1 MYIIRELHENLLRFF
16 QPDSPSGL
24 ILAGTVG
31 SGKTTLIKQVLK
43 ELENDFRVFSYTGD
57 DVQFRQAVAWNT
69 RYLHEQV
76 SAQTNRAALIFID
89 EVQKS
94 ELIFDAVKY
103 VFDHTGASFIISGSN
118 PAFLQ
123 TEARRRLQRRADLW
137 HLAPLSLGEI
147 LCHEKMVKPEWIRQ
161 FRDVLFKWQN
171 GRDVQFSLDLDEE
184 PKQIIARYLCYGG
197 FPLVHLAQ
205 GNDARLVE
213 IRKIVERGFEL
224 MSVNNETTADTV
236 KLELARLDSRE
247 FAYQG
252 VFQRTGLRRRDQI
265 NQVIDA
271 LINQGYLLKKKPL
284 LIGQERRSYLNN
296 FSYIDPGIV
305 TYLTGEELLESDAE
319 RGFRVEGY
327 LHNRLTQILQLK
339 ALKTHINYYKP
350 FTIDANNKVKYGA
363 GEIDFVVTVGKRL
376 IPLEAKAG
384 IDRSQI
390 DTSLLVDF
398 IKRQGI
404 AFGIIAYG
412 GLPHWD
418 KRNRILYW
426 PYWLI

>member
-16 QPDSPSGL
+16 QPDSTSGL

-137 HLAPLSLGEI
+137 HLAPFSLGEI
-147 LCHEKMVKPEWIRQ
+147 LCHEKMVKPEWIWQ

-205 GNDARLVE
+205 GNDTRLVE

>member
-1 MYIIRELHENLLRFF
+1 MYITRELQENLLRFF
-16 QPDSPSGL
+16 KPDSPSGL

-31 SGKTTLIKQVLK
+31 SGKTTLINHVLK

-57 DVQFRQAVAWNT
+57 DVQFRQAVVWNT

-76 SAQTNRAALIFID
+76 SAQTSRPALIFVD

-103 VFDHTGASFIISGSN
+103 AFDHTGASFIISGSN

-123 TEARRRLQRRADLW
+123 TEARKRLQRRADLW
-137 HLAPLSLGEI
+137 NLAPFSLGEI
-147 LCHEKMVKPEWIRQ
+147 LCHENMVEPEWVWQ
-161 FRDVLFKWQN
+161 FREILFNWQN
-171 GRDVQFSLDLDEE
+171 GRGVEIPLDLNEGI
-184 PKQIIARYLCYGG
+184 QRVIAGYLRYGG

-205 GNDARLVE
+205 DNDSRLVE

-265 NQVIDA
+265 NKVIDA
-271 LINQGYLLKKKPL
+271 LINQGYLLRKKPL
-284 LIGQERRSYLNN
+284 LIGEERRSYLNN

-305 TYLTGEELLESDAE
+305 TYLTGEELLEADTE

-327 LHNRLTQILQLK
+327 LHNRLRQILQLK
-339 ALKTHINYYKP
+339 ALKSQINYYKP
-350 FTIDANNKVKYGA
+350 FTIDTNKKVKYGA
-363 GEIDFVVTVGKRL
+363 GEIDFVVSIGKRM
-376 IPLEAKAG
+376 IPVEAKSG
-384 IDRSQI
+384 IDRSRV

-398 IKRQGI
+398 IRSHGV
-404 AFGIIAYG
+404 AFGIVAYG
-412 GLPHWD
+412 GLPYWD
-418 KRNRILYW
+418 KRCRILYW

>member
-16 QPDSPSGL
+16 RPDSPSGL

-31 SGKTTLIKQVLK
+31 SGKTTLVKRVLK
-43 ELENDFRVFSYTGD
+43 ELDDDFRVFSHTGD
-57 DVQFRQAVAWNT
+57 DLQFRQAVARNT

-76 SAQTNRAALIFID
+76 SAQTTRPALIFID

-103 VFDHTGASFIISGSN
+103 AFDHTGASFIISGSN

-123 TEARRRLQRRADLW
+123 TEARKRLQRRADLW
-137 HLAPLSLGEI
+137 NLAPFSLGEI
-147 LCHEKMVKPEWIRQ
+147 LCHEKMTQPEWVRQ
-161 FRDVLFKWQN
+161 FRDVLFNWQN
-171 GRDVQFSLDLDEE
+171 GQDVEIPLDLNEGI
-184 PKQIIARYLCYGG
+184 KRIMARYLCYGG

-205 GNDARLVE
+205 NNDDRLVE

-224 MSVNNETTADTV
+224 MSVDNETAADTI

-252 VFQRTGLRRRDQI
+252 VFQRTGLRRRDRI
-265 NQVIDA
+265 NKVIDA
-271 LINQGYLLKKKPL
+271 LINHGYLLKKKPL
-284 LIGQERRSYLNN
+284 LIGEDRRSYLNN
-296 FSYIDPGIV
+296 YSYIDPGIV
-305 TYLTGEELLESDAE
+305 TYLTGEELLEGDTE
-319 RGFRVEGY
+319 TGFRVEGY
-327 LHNRLTQILQLK
+327 LHNRLRQILQLK
-339 ALKTHINYYKP
+339 ALKTQVNYYKP

-363 GEIDFVVTVGKRL
+363 GEIDFVVSMGKRM

-384 IDRSQI
+384 IDRSQV
-390 DTSLLVDF
+390 DTTLLAGF
-398 IKRQGI
+398 IRNRGV
-404 AFGIIAYG
+404 AFGVVAYG
-412 GLPHWD
+412 GLPYWD

>member
-16 QPDSPSGL
+16 RPDSPSGL

-31 SGKTTLIKQVLK
+31 SGKTTLVKRVLK
-43 ELENDFRVFSYTGD
+43 ELEDDFRVFSHTGD
-57 DVQFRQAVAWNT
+57 DVQFRQAVTRNT

-76 SAQTNRAALIFID
+76 SAQTNRPALIFID

-103 VFDHTGASFIISGSN
+103 AFDHTGASFIISGSN

-123 TEARRRLQRRADLW
+123 TEARKRLQRRADLW
-137 HLAPLSLGEI
+137 NLAPFSLGEI
-147 LCHEKMVKPEWIRQ
+147 LCHEKMVEPEWVRQ
-161 FRDVLFKWQN
+161 FREVLFNWQN
-171 GRDVQFSLDLDEE
+171 GRDVDIPLDLNEGI
-184 PKQIIARYLCYGG
+184 KQVIAGYLCYGG

-205 GNDARLVE
+205 DNDARLVE

-224 MSVNNETTADTV
+224 MSVDNETAADTI

-265 NQVIDA
+265 NRVIDA

-284 LIGQERRSYLNN
+284 LVGEDRRSYLNN
-296 FSYIDPGIV
+296 YSYIDPGIV
-305 TYLTGEELLESDAE
+305 TYLTGEELLEGDTA

-327 LHNRLTQILQLK
+327 LHNRLRQILQLK
-339 ALKTHINYYKP
+339 ALKTQVNYYKP
-350 FTIDANNKVKYGA
+350 FSIDANNKVKYGA
-363 GEIDFVVTVGKRL
+363 GEIDFVVSIGKRM

-384 IDRSQI
+384 IDRSQV

-398 IKRQGI
+398 IRSRGA
-404 AFGIIAYG
+404 AFGIVAYG
-412 GLPHWD
+412 GLPYWD
-418 KRNRILYW
+418 KRNRVMYW

>member
-16 QPDSPSGL
+16 RPDSPAGL

-31 SGKTTLIKQVLK
+31 CGKTTLVKRVLK

-57 DVQFRQAVAWNT
+57 DVQFRQAVARNT
-69 RYLHEQV
+69 RHLHEQV
-76 SAQTNRAALIFID
+76 SAQTTRPVLIFVD

-103 VFDHTGASFIISGSN
+103 AFDHTGASFIISGSN

-123 TEARRRLQRRADLW
+123 TEARKRLQRRADLW
-137 HLAPLSLGEI
+137 NLAPFSLGEI
-147 LCHEKMVKPEWIRQ
+147 LCHEKMVQPEWVRQ
-161 FRDVLFKWQN
+161 FREVLFNWQN
-171 GRDVQFSLDLDEE
+171 GRDVAFPLDLNEGI
-184 PKQIIARYLCYGG
+184 KQVIARYLCYGG

-205 GNDARLVE
+205 SNDDRLVE

-224 MSVNNETTADTV
+224 MSVDNEATADTV

-252 VFQRTGLRRRDQI
+252 VFQRTGLRRRDRI
-265 NQVIDA
+265 NKVIDA
-271 LINQGYLLKKKPL
+271 LVNHGYLLKKKPL
-284 LIGQERRSYLNN
+284 LIGEERRSYLNN

-305 TYLTGEELLESDAE
+305 TYLTGEELLEGDAE

-327 LHNRLTQILQLK
+327 LHNRLKQILQLK
-339 ALKTHINYYKP
+339 ALKTQVNYYKP
-350 FTIDANNKVKYGA
+350 FTIDTNDKVKYRA
-363 GEIDFVVTVGKRL
+363 GEIDFVVSMGKRM

-384 IDRSQI
+384 IDRSQV

-398 IKRQGI
+398 IGRHGV
-404 AFGIIAYG
+404 AFGIVAYG
-412 GLPHWD
+412 GLPYWD
-418 KRNRILYW
+418 KRNRVLYW